1 MATEKEVSS
10 ALKQLMDYFTPK
22 DMSKDK
28 IDIYRQQLQ
37 RLDGDVLERAIA
49 RCLTTLT
56 WMPKLNEIFAIA
68 AELPVEAKVPNL
80 LRATAFELEYELHHS
95 NRYDAKEWQKLADS
109 YARLDCVYSSQRI
122 LERMEAISA
131 PE

>member
-37 RLDGDVLERAIA
+37 RLDGDVLERATA

-68 AELPVEAKVPNL
+68 AELPAEAAVGNVL
-80 LRATAFELEYELHHS
+80 LA
-95 NRYDAKEWQKLADS
+95 
-109 YARLDCVYSSQRI
+109 
-122 LERMEAISA
+122 
-131 PE
+131 